1 MLETIA
7 PSMEPIDL
15 RILEIL
21 QVDVTTSTAEIARKV
36 GSSKTVVWRRIQRFV
51 DAGIIKERVAVLD
64 HRKMGLSMMVFASVK
79 MSRHSK
85 DALPKFMEAVKAFPQ
100 VLECHCLMGHVDFL
114 LKVVVRSIDEYEH
127 FVWQTLSQIDGVQEV
142 TSAIS
147 MSQAVCTTRLPLPI
161 SKPPAKSGRRRR

>member
-1 MLETIA
+1 MAATIT
-7 PSMEPIDL
+7 PELKPIDL

-21 QVDVTTSTAEIARKV
+21 QIDVTTSTAEIARRV
-36 GSSKTVVWRRIQRFV
+36 SSSKTVVWRRIQRLI
-51 DAGIIKERVAVLD
+51 DSGIITQRVAILD
-64 HRKMGLSMMVFASVK
+64 HRKMGLSLMVFANVK

-114 LKVVVRSIDEYEH
+114 LKVVVRSIDDYEH

-142 TSAIS
+142 TSSIS

-161 SKPPAKSGRRRR
+161 SKPPSKGARRKR